1 MLGRLRT
8 PDALK
13 AEELEGSPPP
23 PPPTWL
29 LRTLSGRLSRLPP
42 KTEDGASA
50 RTDAFVSKEFR
61 RRRLDDDARVKSD
74 ALSVS
79 MLFAVAVL

>member
-8 PDALK
+8 PDALN
-13 AEELEGSPPP
+13 AEVLEGS
-23 PPPTWL
+23 PTWL

-42 KTEDGASA
+42 KTDDGARA
-50 RTDAFVSKEFR
+50 RTDAFVSREFR
-61 RRRLDDDARVKSD
+61 RRRLEEEARVRIE

-79 MLFAVAVL
+79 ILFAVAVL